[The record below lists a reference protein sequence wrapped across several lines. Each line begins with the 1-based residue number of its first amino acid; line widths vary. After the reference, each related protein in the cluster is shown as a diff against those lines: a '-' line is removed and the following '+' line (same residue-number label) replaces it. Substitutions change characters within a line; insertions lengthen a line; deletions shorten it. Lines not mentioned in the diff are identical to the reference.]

1 MFRAFYE
8 LKFGTNGWNI
18 KKNLK
23 EGLRISKCNICE
35 NSIKKTSVTSMLRV
49 CQAGNLNLI
58 CVSQPISLF
67 FIEKVKFLQN
77 FGILYLENLESE
89 VSMKQFPQ
97 ERDHIL
103 VFIKVNR
110 LQLPFFFRLMSEQA
124 SAAIFL

>member
-1 MFRAFYE
+1 
-8 LKFGTNGWNI
+8 
-18 KKNLK
+18 
-23 EGLRISKCNICE
+23 
-35 NSIKKTSVTSMLRV
+35 MLRV
-49 CQAGNLNLI
+49 CQAGNLNLK

-77 FGILYLENLESE
+77 FGILYSENLESE

>member
-23 EGLRISKCNICE
+23 EGLRISKCNFLICE
-35 NSIKKTSVTSMLRV
+35 NCIKKTSVTSMLRV
-49 CQAGNLNLI
+49 CQAGNLNLK

-97 ERDHIL
+97 ERSHIG
-103 VFIKVNR
+103 FHK
-110 LQLPFFFRLMSEQA
+110 SEQA